1 MEQISKNRGQ
11 KIKNYEEMN
20 DAEKLIIDYI
30 QAYAFTR
37 VNSKTGGEMEGPEIM
52 LREIAKELHLL

>member
-11 KIKNYEEMN
+11 KIKTYDEMN
-20 DAEKLIIDYI
+20 EAERLIIDYI

-37 VNSKTGGEMEGPEIM
+37 VNSKTDVEMEAPEIM